1 MNEFQAEKTE
11 ITDGFLA
18 KNASRDGRSFIG
30 HQARR
35 RRRGSWDGQLDNL
48 FQLKEMRAGNASAGR
63 ADVKSFCELDKFD
76 SQSVSAPQE
85 NRDLNANARIMPG
98 LRRGHRFFTLQEL
111 TGH

>member
-1 MNEFQAEKTE
+1 MNKFQAKKAE
-11 ITDGFLA
+11 IADRFLA

-48 FQLKEMRAGNASAGR
+48 FQLKEMGAGNAGAGR
-63 ADVKSFCELDKFD
+63 ADVEGFCELDKFD

-85 NRDLNANARIMPG
+85 NRDLNTNTRIKASLG
-98 LRRGHRFFTLQEL
+98 
-111 TGH
+111 